1 MSLSST
7 VKFNARKISLGWY
20 SEEEIVKMST
30 VEVTHPASFDMFG
43 HPVPDGLYD
52 LRMGPVRM
60 DQVCQTCN
68 LDYLS
73 CPGHFG
79 YYRLSK
85 PVLNPLSFDT
95 AYALFKSCCCN
106 CFHFKIGTGERLSF
120 YTQLK
125 AIKKGIP
132 LTSIESFIFH
142 KSLETIEKEL
152 EEMKEE
158 RTGHENTLHF
168 DLVSQFIRKNSA
180 KATCPRCHFKSPKFS
195 KTSELR
201 ILQTGQSGL
210 LDFVSPQSVKEVL
223 EKLFQNEYTLISE
236 MFHTSSL
243 EMFFL
248 NVIPIMPNKF
258 RPANYIG
265 DKVNECHLNTHI
277 SKIINFSVMTEND
290 QSTIPFL
297 QSAVLFYF
305 DNSKNSNGLYPGHKQ
320 LIEKKEGLFRK
331 NILGKRVNYAARTVI
346 SPDPTLETRE
356 VGVPLVFAKQLTFP
370 EKVTSFNFER
380 LRKMVINGT
389 KYPGA
394 NFVKSG
400 GALINLNYIKPERR
414 IAIANQLMDG
424 EKTVWRHMLDGDP
437 LLVNRQPT
445 LHSVSLMGHLAKVLK
460 NEKTLR
466 LHYVNCK
473 SYNADFDGDEMNI
486 HFPQDLLSL
495 SEIHNLALND
505 NSYFTPSSGEP
516 IRGLTQD
523 HIIAAALLTMK
534 DSFFNREEYHSLI
547 DHAISNLKFK
557 EVLLKSGFLT
567 FEKPCILSPLP
578 LYSGKQLVTTIL
590 KNFSIFINFNVKSKL
605 SFPDEEAH
613 LRIINGTVITGILDK
628 ASVGASYFSLIH
640 ACGEIYG
647 YGICNDLLT
656 VLSRMVNRYIIIK
669 GFTVRYDDLLLS
681 AETEQL
687 RQEIFLEG
695 NNLAL
700 AYQLTGCNDNF
711 CENSKL
717 FSIKQTATS
726 GVAHPLFGTEDFYFD
741 EEKLN
746 ILDRKMRGFMN
757 NIATKM
763 SMKFEEG
770 MYKKF
775 PKNNMVNI
783 IQTGSKGSMVNM
795 GQISAL
801 LGQQELEGRRVPF
814 MVSGKTL
821 PCFRRLEM
829 CPAAGGF
836 VFERFLTGVNP
847 ATYFFHCM
855 AGREGLIDTA
865 VKTANSGY
873 LQRCLAK
880 HMESIYVRYDGK
892 VMHGNKILQFKF
904 GDDGLAIPK
913 CSYLQNID
921 FYKKNINL
929 FKWTADS
936 SSTKMKEYKDA
947 IPEKYRSSI
956 EDLESG
962 ELKEFLLERYA
973 DSLVDPGSS
982 VGVIAAQ
989 SIGEPSTQM
998 TLNTFH
1004 LAGVGGKNVTLGI
1017 PRLREILLV
1026 ASKSM
1031 KVPIITVPVKNIQA
1045 VPSLIEVFKKVTLSD
1060 CLEEVTVEEKIV
1072 EKDNEYKKRIR
1083 FIFNIREHIEPAVKS
1098 IDIEFLRCLGKELN
1112 KRQSSSGITEY
1123 KEPVEKASDAVT
1135 NTTEEVNEEEESSSS
1150 SSNPENQEE
1159 PLPKEVDEDSIKDFL
1174 EDVDEELEVDEEE
1187 TEEITLLNLK
1197 RISSKQYYFEIY
1209 YPQDFI
1215 IHLLPII
1222 EGISQKLIV
1231 KQIKGFSKAT
1241 YTADNLYLEGS
1252 DFFRLVDVVEGIDIL
1267 ENIDFYN
1274 SYSNDIYAIYKTFG
1288 VEAARE
1294 TIVKEIG
1301 SVFEAYGIKVNI
1313 RHLYLVADYM
1323 TSDGIFKAFNR
1334 HTFTMDDCFI
1344 EKMSFESCFV
1354 NLKNSAIFN
1363 QSRKIES
1370 PSSCL
1375 LTGTALNNG
1384 TGSFDVLYDLTHSE
1398 SVQ

>member
-1 MSLSST
+1 MPVSST
-7 VKFNARKISLGWY
+7 VKFSPRKISLGWY

-52 LRMGPVRM
+52 LRMGPFSM
-60 DQVCQTCN
+60 DQICQTCN
-68 LDYLS
+68 LGYIS

-85 PVLNPLSFDT
+85 SVLNPLSFDT

-106 CFHFKIGTGERLSF
+106 CFHFKIAAGERITF

-125 AIKKGIP
+125 AIKKGLPI
-132 LTSIESFIFH
+132 TNIESFILH
-142 KSLETIEKEL
+142 KSIETIEKEL
-152 EEMKEE
+152 EEIKEE
-158 RTGHENTLHF
+158 KNGYENAAHF
-168 DLVSQFIRKNSA
+168 ELVSQFIRKNSA
-180 KATCPRCHFKSPKFS
+180 KTTCPRCNIKSPKFT
-195 KTSELR
+195 KTADLR
-201 ILQTGQSGL
+201 ILQAGQSGL
-210 LDFVSPQSVKEVL
+210 LDFISPQTVKDML
-223 EKLFQNEYTLISE
+223 DKLFQNEGTLISE
-236 MFHTSSL
+236 MFNTSTS

-258 RPANYIG
+258 RPANYVG
-265 DKVNECHLNTHI
+265 DKVSECHLNTHLA
-277 SKIINFSVMTEND
+277 KIINFSVMTEND
-290 QSTIPFL
+290 KNTLASL
-297 QSAVLFYF
+297 QSSVLFYF
-305 DNSKNSNGLYPGHKQ
+305 DNSKNTNAIYPGHKQ

-331 NILGKRVNYAARTVI
+331 NILGKRVNYAARSVI
-346 SPDPTLETRE
+346 SPDPALETRE
-356 VGVPLVFAKQLTFP
+356 VGVPLVFATQLTFP
-370 EKVTSFNFER
+370 EKVTSFNFEK
-380 LRKMVINGT
+380 LSKMVINGT

-394 NFVKSG
+394 NFVQSN
-400 GALINLNYIKPERR
+400 GALINLSYIKPERR

-534 DSFFNREEYHSLI
+534 DSFFNKEEYHSII
-547 DHAISNLKFK
+547 DHAISNLSFK
-557 EVLLKSGFLT
+557 DVLLKSGFLV
-567 FEKPCILSPLP
+567 FEKPCILSPLS
-578 LYSGKQLVTTIL
+578 LYSGKQIITTIL
-590 KNFSIFINFNVKSKL
+590 KNFNIFINFSVKSKL
-605 SFPDEEAH
+605 SFPDEEAN
-613 LRIINGTVITGILDK
+613 LRILNGTVITGILDK

-669 GFTVRYDDLLLS
+669 GFTVRYDDLILS
-681 AETEQL
+681 DETDHL
-687 RQEIFLEG
+687 RQEIFLQG
-695 NNLAL
+695 NKLAL
-700 AYQLTGCNDNF
+700 AYQLTGCDDNF
-711 CENSKL
+711 CEDSQL
-717 FSIKQTATS
+717 LSIRQTETS

-741 EEKLN
+741 EEKLG
-746 ILDRKMRGFMN
+746 ILDSKMRSFMN

-814 MVSGKTL
+814 MSSGKTL
-821 PCFRRLEM
+821 PCFKRLEM

-847 ATYFFHCM
+847 STYFFHCM

-880 HMESIYVRYDGK
+880 HLESIYVRYDGK
-892 VMHGNKILQFKF
+892 VMHGNRIIQFKF
-904 GDDGLAIPK
+904 GDDGLAITK
-913 CSYLQNID
+913 CSYLKNID
-921 FYKKNINL
+921 FYKKNLNL
-929 FKWTADS
+929 FKWTADA
-936 SSTKMKEYKDA
+936 SSTRMKQNDDI
-947 IPEKYRSSI
+947 IPSSYRSHI
-956 EDLESG
+956 KELESRD
-962 ELKEFLLERYA
+962 LKEFLSERYVN
-973 DSLVDPGSS
+973 SLIDPGTS

-1031 KVPIITVPVKNIQA
+1031 KVPIITVPVKSIEA
-1045 VPSLIEVFKKVTLSD
+1045 VPSLIEIFRKVTLSD

-1072 EKDNEYKKRIR
+1072 EKENEYKKRIR
-1083 FIFNIREHIEPAVKS
+1083 FIFHLRENVEAAVQS
-1098 IDIEFLRCLGKELN
+1098 IDMEFLWLLGKELK
-1112 KRQSSSGITEY
+1112 KRQSASGITEY
-1123 KEPVEKASDAVT
+1123 KEPVE
-1135 NTTEEVNEEEESSSS
+1135 TTPATVEESKEEVKEEESSSLT
-1150 SSNPENQEE
+1150 SNTENENE
-1159 PLPKEVDEDSIKDFL
+1159 LIHKEADEQQVKDFL
-1174 EDVDEELEVDEEE
+1174 EEIDEEVETEEEE
-1187 TEEITLLNLK
+1187 TDEINLLNLK
-1197 RISSKQYYFEIY
+1197 KISAKQYYFEIY

-1222 EGISQKLIV
+1222 EGIAQKLTV
-1231 KQIKGFSKAT
+1231 KQIKGFSRAT
-1241 YTADNLYLEGS
+1241 YIADKLYLEGS
-1252 DFFRLVDVVEGIDIL
+1252 DFLKLVNVVDGVDIL

-1301 SVFEAYGIKVNI
+1301 NVFEVYGIKINI

-1323 TSDGIFKAFNR
+1323 TCDGIFKAFNR
-1334 HTFTMDDCFI
+1334 HTFTMDDCFV

-1363 QSRKIES
+1363 QSKSIET

-1375 LTGTALNNG
+1375 LTGTALKNG
-1384 TGSFDVLYDLTHSE
+1384 TGSFDVLYDLIH
-1398 SVQ
+1398 